1 MPKISDVGKNQ
12 ALSTTNWGFISLH
25 IADPGAT
32 GASEVTSGTYVRVAA
47 TWNTPSGGSVTNSNA
62 LSINLP
68 ASTTAA
74 FFGVWSASTA
84 GTYYIGGALTPTI
97 ITGSSASVVTI
108 AAGAL
113 SVTAS

>member
-1 MPKISDVGKNQ
+1 
-12 ALSTTNWGFISLH
+12 
-25 IADPGAT
+25 
-32 GASEVTSGTYVRVAA
+32 
-47 TWNTPSGGSVTNSNA
+47 
-62 LSINLP
+62 LP